1 MSLDCSKAQPLYS
14 TLSYLHRKGNTQGL
28 PAPGPCT
35 TRQAP
40 GDVGGA
46 VVGVVLVLGIVPT
59 LLTLVLRLTRGKQ
72 LFTADLSNK
81 VRLVIIHS
89 VNDKNLMK
97 IYVDH

>member
-1 MSLDCSKAQPLYS
+1 MYS

-28 PAPGPCT
+28 PTPGPCT

-40 GDVGGA
+40 GDVGGG

-89 VNDKNLMK
+89 FNDRNLMK